1 MSLREQLCERLAGE
15 LEQLAAKLRSRS
27 SDAALQAVV
36 LRLDGIHHTLA
47 LCLSSVAEVDR
58 PRPDV

>member
-1 MSLREQLCERLAGE
+1 
-15 LEQLAAKLRSRS
+15 
-27 SDAALQAVV
+27 V

-47 LCLSSVAEVDR
+47 LCLSSVSEVDR